1 VDGFA
6 RSGTGALDMIRFDT
20 IVACITGPGPGAVAV
35 IRVSGPEAWT
45 VAENVFE
52 HWPEEPQSHRAYY
65 GTFAHG
71 DDGLCLPFA
80 EGRSYTGEQS
90 AEFSIHGSRASV
102 EGLIQHCRSAGARM
116 AEPGE
121 FTRRAFLNGRL
132 DLSAAEAVH
141 ETIRAQTRLELEV
154 ARRRREGLLAGQ
166 IAEFRQA
173 ALLALGAIEATVDF
187 SEEIG
192 DLDGPALADELESTA
207 QGLWDLAERS
217 RLQRPPES
225 GYRVALVGRPNAG
238 KSSLFNALL
247 GEGRAIVTEI
257 PGTTR
262 DTIEEL
268 IELGGFPV
276 RLIDTAGLR
285 ESQDQVERIGIERTR
300 AASELSHLVLFLFD
314 AAAGWS
320 EEDAEIHA
328 SLEAPVIKVASK
340 ADLVKELPAN
350 TLAVSAKTGAGI
362 SQLEAALR
370 AHLQSVIGE
379 DPGTALLNDR
389 HQPEVE
395 RAWEAVV
402 AAQNVLR
409 ADLPI
414 DLAAVHL
421 RDALDRLGLITGETA
436 NVDLVDQI
444 FGQFCIGK

>member
-1 VDGFA
+1 
-6 RSGTGALDMIRFDT
+6 MIRFDT

-35 IRVSGPEAWT
+35 VRVSGPEAWNI
-45 VAENVFE
+45 APLVFSS
-52 HWPEEPQSHRAYY
+52 WPQEPQSHRAYY

-80 EGRSYTGEQS
+80 EGRSYTGEWS
-90 AEFSIHGSRASV
+90 VELSVHGSRASV
-102 EGLIQHCRSAGARM
+102 EGLIQLCRSAGARM

-141 ETIRAQTRLELEV
+141 ETVRAQTRLELEV
-154 ARRRREGLLAGQ
+154 ARRRREGLLAEQ

-192 DLDGPALADELESTA
+192 DLDGPALADELDPTA
-207 QGLWDLAERS
+207 EGLRDLAERS

-225 GYRVALVGRPNAG
+225 GYRVTLVGRPNAG

-268 IELGGFPV
+268 IELGGLPV

-300 AASELSHLVLFLFD
+300 AASELSHLVLFLYD
-314 AAAGWS
+314 ASAGWT
-320 EEDAEIHA
+320 EEDRELFV
-328 SLEAPVIKVASK
+328 SLQTPVIKVANK
-340 ADLVKELPAN
+340 ADLMTSAPDGLS
-350 TLAVSAKTGAGI
+350 VSAKTRAGLAE
-362 SQLEAALR
+362 LEQAIQTHLR
-370 AHLQSVIGE
+370 TTLGE

-395 RAWEAVV
+395 RAWEAIV

-409 ADLPI
+409 SDLPI

-421 RDALDRLGLITGETA
+421 REALDRLGLITGETA
-436 NVDLVDQI
+436 TLDLVDQI